1 MELTIAICDD
11 ETAFLADLYNRVK
24 QIISEYGYECNII
37 GFDSSNEFIE
47 YCKKYDVD
55 IIMADIDIPDKD
67 GFTAVKELQKQKP
80 DIAVIFVSAHE
91 ELAYQSFY
99 YNPFQFVSKADM
111 GRLESVL
118 IDLIGKIS
126 NRRQQKDIIHIEA
139 DGHIINININEVMY
153 FICILSTWTHISS
166 QAYKIISDRQR

>member
-91 ELAYQSFY
+91 ELAISRFIIIR
-99 YNPFQFVSKADM
+99 SS
-111 GRLESVL
+111 LSV
-118 IDLIGKIS
+118 
-126 NRRQQKDIIHIEA
+126 RRI
-139 DGHIINININEVMY
+139 
-153 FICILSTWTHISS
+153 WTGWRV
-166 QAYKIISDRQR
+166 Y